1 MKHTK
6 LVTRAIIYNREKRE
20 EEQRMYVGR
29 HTKLQIEK
37 LVDMPVVELNVAKAI
52 IDIPD
57 EIVNQHMKIEE
68 V

>member
-1 MKHTK
+1 MKITK
-6 LVTRAIIYNREKRE
+6 LVTRAIIYNRETRE

-37 LVDMPVVELNVAKAI
+37 LADMPVVELNVVKAV

-68 V
+68 A

>member
-1 MKHTK
+1 MKITK
-6 LVTRAIIYNREKRE
+6 LVTRAIVYNRETRE

-68 V
+68 A

>member
-1 MKHTK
+1 MKVTK
-6 LVTRAIIYNREKRE
+6 LVTRAIVYNRETHG
-20 EEQRMYVGR
+20 EEQRLYVGR

-37 LVDMPVVELNVAKAI
+37 AVGMPVVELNIAKAV

-57 EIVNQHMKIEE
+57 EIVNQYMKIEE

>member
-1 MKHTK
+1 MKFTK
-6 LVTRAIIYNREKRE
+6 LVTRAIVYNREKHE

-37 LVDMPVVELNVAKAI
+37 LVDMPVVELNVVKAI
-52 IDIPD
+52 IDIPA
-57 EIVNQHMKIEE
+57 EIVNQHMKVEE

>member
-1 MKHTK
+1 MKITK
-6 LVTRAIIYNREKRE
+6 LVTRAIIYNRETRE

-37 LVDMPVVELNVAKAI
+37 LVDMPVVELSVVKAV

-68 V
+68 A

>member
-1 MKHTK
+1 MKITK
-6 LVTRAIIYNREKRE
+6 LVTRAIIYNRETKE

-29 HTKLQIEK
+29 HTKLQIER
-37 LVDMPVVELNVAKAI
+37 LADMPVVELNVAKAT

-68 V
+68 A

>member
-1 MKHTK
+1 MKITK
-6 LVTRAIIYNREKRE
+6 LVTRAIIYNRETKE

-29 HTKLQIEK
+29 HTKLQIER
-37 LVDMPVVELNVAKAI
+37 LADMPVVELNVAKAT

>member
-1 MKHTK
+1 MKITK
-6 LVTRAIIYNREKRE
+6 LVTRAIVYNRETRG

-37 LVDMPVVELNVAKAI
+37 MVNMPVVELNVAKAF

-68 V
+68 A